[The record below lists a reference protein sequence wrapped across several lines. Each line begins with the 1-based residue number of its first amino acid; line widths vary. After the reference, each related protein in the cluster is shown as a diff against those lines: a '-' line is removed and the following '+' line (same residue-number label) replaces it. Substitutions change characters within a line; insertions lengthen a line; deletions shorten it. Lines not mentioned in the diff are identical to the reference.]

1 MRERVDVEDFV
12 DPRLVAWNNFS
23 AAIEEE
29 FWCWVT
35 CNFATQQE
43 QAQESLLVR
52 CTMYDPMMDDDAD
65 R

>member
-52 CTMYDPMMDDDAD
+52 CTI